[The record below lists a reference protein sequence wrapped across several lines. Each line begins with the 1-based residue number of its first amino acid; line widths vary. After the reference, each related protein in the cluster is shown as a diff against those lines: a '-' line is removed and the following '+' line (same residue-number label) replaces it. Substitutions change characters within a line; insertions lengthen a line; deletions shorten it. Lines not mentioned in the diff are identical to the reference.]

1 MASEKAAFG
10 KETGTSSNQ
19 ANCVAREHKSEGGMS
34 SSNLGKVLVQRA
46 LFGSRRRRFGG
57 KKSSSEAAK
66 MLPSR
71 LSKVS
76 LAEDHKTKV

>member
-10 KETGTSSNQ
+10 KETGVSSNQ
-19 ANCVAREHKSEGGMS
+19 ATCVAQERKSEGAS

-46 LFGSRRRRFGG
+46 LFGSHRRRFGG
-57 KKSSSEAAK
+57 KKSLSEAVK
-66 MLPSR
+66 SLPSR

-76 LAEDHKTKV
+76 LAEEHKT